1 MRNKWV
7 LNPPVVIG
15 ASDGVLANLGVAIE
29 PGQVTITIGTSSAVR
44 TVVPTPITDPKIRT
58 FATR

>member
-1 MRNKWV
+1 MGIEPNT
-7 LNPPVVIG
+7 PVVIG
-15 ASDGVLANLGVAIE
+15 ASDGVLANLGVVE

>member
-1 MRNKWV
+1 MGIEPNT
-7 LNPPVVIG
+7 PVVIG
-15 ASDGVLANLGVAIE
+15 ASDGVLANLGVGAIE

-44 TVVPTPITDPKIRT
+44 TVVPTPTDPKIRT